1 MIRFGLPL
9 LLAASLLPSAAH
21 AADLP
26 NPLGL
31 RGFNLGMTLDEMR
44 RQKFPD
50 PTTDEV
56 RLICTGDKLADDAG
70 LNPAP
75 GREADDI
82 GTKTCGFFAVTKRKV
97 REASMIVGGPEAK
110 VTFLITPNSTDA
122 AVSERLYCILV
133 SVKSVHF
140 PDLNAAYVAKF
151 GPPHS
156 RLRPPDRDMSWE
168 SEHASLF
175 FLDLMEDIHI
185 TYTDTK
191 LDRMVDALTKNKGKL
206 GADKL

>member
-1 MIRFGLPL
+1 MRNLILSMALTGTLI
-9 LLAASLLPSAAH
+9 AAPSFAK
-21 AADLP
+21 DLP

-82 GTKTCGFFAVTKRKV
+82 GTKTCGFFAVAKSKV

-110 VTFLITPNSTDA
+110 VTFLITPKSTDA
-122 AVSERLYCILV
+122 AVSERLYNIV
-133 SVKSVHF
+133 AMVKGAHF
-140 PDLNAAYVAKF
+140 RDLNAAYIAKF

-156 RLRPPDRDMSWE
+156 RLRPPDLDMSWE

-185 TYTDTK
+185 AYTDTK
-191 LDRMVDALTKNKGKL
+191 LDRMVDALTKNKGKP